1 MLRLNKHILILLG
14 LVVFTKTVFS
24 QSYFANG
31 DAKAIGGQCYELTPA
46 SGFKLGSVWYA
57 DKLDIS
63 KDFDLEFYLNFGSL
77 DGNGADGI
85 VFVLQTVGNR
95 AIGQAGGGIGFEG
108 FSPSLG
114 IEFDTWQNVDQGDP
128 SADHI
133 AIFKNGKV
141 NHNGSNQ
148 LRSAVSAIPGNLNI
162 EDGKDH
168 IVRIRWNATGKRMDV
183 WFDCNL
189 RQSLFLDI
197 QSQIFNNQSEVFWG
211 FTAATGGSV
220 NRQIACLR
228 DDILIPDTFALC
240 KGESIQL
247 NARESANNKYKWT
260 PSTFLSNDTIQK
272 PICNTTIP
280 MTYYLEYTDLCNNVL
295 FDTLN
300 VRIDQPFKMDEG
312 KDTLL
317 CDGKPYTIDLTTRY
331 DSVIWNSGSNQLYRQ
346 IFTEGFH
353 KLRAWKGV
361 CYDDDS
367 FNIRVNVSPE
377 IVMDGPDYFCDGDS
391 ALITIAVTPDDAVY
405 SWNDGPTNITSRYF
419 TESVNAFVTVSNE
432 CATVIESKRVNEII
446 FDPFDLG
453 EGGLICEGD
462 TVEIMVPLYGPY
474 EYLWSNGDTDQSTK
488 FFAAGTYWF
497 KVSQFECFASDTV
510 TFTYNVPPILDLPES
525 IILCNR
531 ERLTLAA
538 NLPNATVSWM
548 DGTIADSYVLTNF
561 EGILNVRAENNCG
574 VDSAEIPVSLVDC
587 YCILVYP
594 NAITT
599 NNDNLNETFKP
610 VVDCVKLVE
619 YQLSVYNRW
628 GEKLFSSTDIN
639 EAWDGTYKGTKV
651 QQDVYMWIAEYAGYE
666 NGDTQRKVQNGI
678 VHVIY

>member
-1 MLRLNKHILILLG
+1 M
-14 LVVFTKTVFS
+14 
-24 QSYFANG
+24 
-31 DAKAIGGQCYELTPA
+31 GGQCYELTPA

-63 KDFDLEFYLNFGSL
+63 KDFDLEFYLSFGSL
-77 DGNGADGI
+77 DANGADGI
-85 VFVLQTVGNR
+85 VFVMQTVGNR
-95 AIGQAGGGIGFEG
+95 AIGQAGGGMGFEG

-133 AIFKNGKV
+133 AIFKNGNV
-141 NHNGSNQ
+141 NHNSTNQ
-148 LRSAVSAIPGNLNI
+148 LRSAVSALPGNVNI
-162 EDGKDH
+162 EDGKEH
-168 IVRIRWNATGKRMDV
+168 LVRIKWNATGKRMDV

-260 PSTFLSNDTIQK
+260 PSTFLSSDTIQK
-272 PICNTTIP
+272 PICNATVP

-295 FDTLN
+295 RDTLN

-312 KDTLL
+312 TDTLL
-317 CDGKPYTIDLTTRY
+317 CDGEPYTIDLTTRY
-331 DSVIWNSGSNQLYRQ
+331 DSVIWNSGSSQLYRQ

-367 FNIRVNVSPE
+367 FNIRLNVSPE
-377 IVMDGPDYFCDGDS
+377 IIMDGPDYFCDGDS
-391 ALITIAVTPDDAVY
+391 ALITIVVTPDDAVY
-405 SWNDGPTNITSRYF
+405 SWNDEPTNSTSRYF
-419 TESVNAFVTVSNE
+419 TESVNALVTASNE
-432 CATVIESKRVNEII
+432 CASVSESKRVNEII

-462 TVEIMVPLYGPY
+462 TVNITVPLYGPY
-474 EYLWSNGDTDQSTK
+474 EYLWSNGDVVQNTK
-488 FFAAGTYWF
+488 IFAAGTYWF
-497 KVSQFECFASDTV
+497 KVSQFDCFASDTV
-510 TFTYNVPPILDLPES
+510 IFTYNVPPILDLPES

-531 ERLTLAA
+531 ERLTLTA
-538 NLPNATVSWM
+538 NLPNAKVSWM
-548 DGTIADSYVLTNF
+548 DGTISDSYLLTNF
-561 EGILNVRAENNCG
+561 DGILNVRAENDCG
-574 VDSAEIPVSLVDC
+574 VDSAEILVSLVDC

-651 QQDVYMWIAEYAGYE
+651 QQDVYMWISEYTGYE
-666 NGDTQRKVQNGI
+666 NGYTQRKVQNGV